1 VRRHFSD
8 VETVNLT
15 LAITTINAWNRIA
28 IAFRAHHEEKKA
40 AERSAI
46 DDDGGKVAEDDE

>member
-1 VRRHFSD
+1 M
-8 VETVNLT
+8 NLT

-28 IAFRAHHEEKKA
+28 IAFRAQHQETRP

-46 DDDGGKVAEDDE
+46 ADDGGKIAEDDE